1 MNVEAVAAGQA
12 VALVGETRR
21 HGRLDTPIGATQW
34 RRRLAIGAVAVRHR
48 ARTRLGG
55 ALVVHGYYQFIASGN
70 LQRIRRVAAIADGA
84 GSALAVPLAA
94 HELVALAGK
103 EYAELVA
110 EVVFEID

>member
-21 HGRLDTPIGATQW
+21 HWRLDAPVAATL
-34 RRRLAIGAVAVRHR
+34 RSCLAVGAVAVRHR
-48 ARTRLGG
+48 ARLLTG
-55 ALVVHGYYQFIASGN
+55 ALVLHGYYQFIASGN
-70 LQRIRRVAAIADGA
+70 LQRIRRMAAIIDGA
-84 GSALAVPLAA
+84 VSAFAVPLAA

-110 EVVFEID
+110 KVIFEID